1 MFPYSLWCSLPIQKR
16 HEIALK
22 FNIPKKGST
31 EVFSNTIKSDGYL
44 VQDIDNA
51 FALENVQRV
60 LDVTETDSAILWSYI
75 VDGLPAP
82 TIEIVEL
89 IEEVKLEP
97 TSEQILEEV
106 VKVIEETPKEEKKD
120 KIDVIKTPTTPS
132 KPKKT
137 YYKSKKT
144 K

>member
-22 FNIPKKGST
+22 FNITKKGST

-44 VQDIDNA
+44 VQDIDDA
-51 FALENVQRV
+51 LSLENVRRV
-60 LDVTETDSAILWSYI
+60 LNTDETDSSILWSYI
-75 VDGLPAP
+75 VDGMPAP
-82 TIEIVEL
+82 IVEIVEL
-89 IEEVKLEP
+89 ITEPVVEP
-97 TSEQILEEV
+97 THEQILEEV
-106 VKVIEETPKEEKKD
+106 AKVIEETPKEEKKE
-120 KIDVIKTPTTPS
+120 KIDVIKTPPPPS

-137 YYKSKKT
+137 YYKSKSK